1 MIPNIYCKCAVFLK
15 KWQTYPGGNGS
26 SSLFELVLG
35 PVGGGGLSG
44 GAKERQ
50 YKRRTYI
57 ILVKDKTEWLHLNDI
72 NPFSTNVPQVD
83 LHLYLKCH
91 SSTGVFETIC

>member
-35 PVGGGGLSG
+35 SVGGGGLSG
-44 GAKERQ
+44 GAKDN
-50 YKRRTYI
+50 I
-57 ILVKDKTEWLHLNDI
+57 KDEPT
-72 NPFSTNVPQVD
+72 
-83 LHLYLKCH
+83 
-91 SSTGVFETIC
+91 